1 MEEEN
6 YEAVAV
12 DASSIGRQLHEASD
26 DLLVPLRF
34 FSTTHFFSSF
44 FSAERERGE
53 KGGNG
58 DGVLG
63 EIESRV
69 SEI

>member
-44 FSAERERGE
+44 FSAERERG
-53 KGGNG
+53 GNG
-58 DGVLG
+58 DGVIG